1 MSLPIPISVQANRLE
16 KYGIDSDLKEEFFDI
31 TNRCKRKANTIKADK
46 ASLEAVQKSYES
58 DKAYLASRGFTL
70 SPSEIMKRRAFAK
83 SLQATKKH
91 IKRRK
96 YEIKNDKLDY
106 KRLVEQRKALRK
118 KIKEKYEA
126 NKDKIKEIKDDKWRE
141 RREKLKEMG
150 IIVAD
155 TAQEVGKGVVD
166 TANQIGKVVSAVAQ
180 EVGKGVANAADKV
193 HNVIAPKANDGE
205 ER

>member
-16 KYGIDSDLKEEFFDI
+16 KYGIDSGLKEDFSDI
-31 TNRCKRKANTIKADK
+31 TYRCKISANNIKADK
-46 ASLEAVQKSYES
+46 ASLEALQKSYES
-58 DKAYLASRGFTL
+58 DKAYLASKGLTL
-70 SPSEIMKRRAFAK
+70 NPSEIMKRRALSK
-83 SLQATKKH
+83 SLQATKKS

-96 YEIKNDKLDY
+96 YEIKNDKLYY
-106 KRLVEQRKALRK
+106 KKLVEQRKALRK

-126 NKDKIKEIKDDKWRE
+126 NKDKIKEIRDDKWKE

-150 IIVAD
+150 IIVAG
-155 TAQEVGKGVVD
+155 TAQEVGKGVAD
-166 TANQIGKVVSAVAQ
+166 TANQIGKGVSVVAQ

-193 HNVIAPKANDGE
+193 HNIIAPKTNDGE